1 MLKKDLKL
9 IVKPYYEA
17 LEEGRILGRKC
28 TKCGHVEYP
37 PYLICNNC
45 GCLETEWYEIS
56 GKAMATQLMPAAPAF
71 IIPPVQERFGG
82 QYCIAAITLE
92 EGIDVGGAVIN
103 LSRERCEELQSKLPI
118 AVKPVIVQDD
128 GFKVAVWEIDE

>member
-17 LEEGRILGRKC
+17 LEEGRILGRRC

-37 PYLICNNC
+37 PYLICNKC

-56 GKAMATQLMPAAPAF
+56 GKAVATQIMPAAPAF

-82 QYCIAAITLE
+82 QYCIASITLE
-92 EGIDVGGAVIN
+92 EGIDVGGAIIN
-103 LSRERCEELQSKLPI
+103 MSRERCEELQSRLPV
-118 AVKPVIVQDD
+118 AVRPVIVQDD